1 MGTQFLRKEWIAVAL
16 ASAKEEIL
24 GENFI
29 SVSDNFDLQNKSQV
43 TLLVTNE
50 KNKSEYQLQILKE
63 GEEETLTTFNEEKI
77 DAVVTSGLPDSQGF
91 EIRNGIISVSRSWDI
106 YMLSSDMQS
115 ILLDKQLFID
125 FFIALE
131 TEKINMLQ
139 NYKGNVKKINY
150 NKNHN

>member
-29 SVSDNFDLQNKSQV
+29 SVSELQRFSQF
-43 TLLVTNE
+43 
-50 KNKSEYQLQILKE
+50 LQQK
-63 GEEETLTTFNEEKI
+63 FNEEKI